1 MDGSLEMPVA
11 MLAFEKI
18 QQSKLDGLRNQLI
31 AAAIRYAHIRAEWKS
46 MSAEERISADPE
58 RTAAHN
64 RFIDACNILSRNQI
78 SSGEDASWHKTIGSD
93 RKMIGD
99 FACWIHAFVAI
110 SYR

>member
-1 MDGSLEMPVA
+1 MDVSLEMPIA
-11 MLAFEKI
+11 LIAFQKI
-18 QQSKLDGLRNQLI
+18 QQSKLDGLKNQLI
-31 AAAIRYAHIRAEWKS
+31 AAAIRYAHIRAEWKLL
-46 MSAEERISADPE
+46 SAEERMSADAE

-64 RFIDACNILSRNQI
+64 RFIDACNILFRNQT
-78 SSGEDASWHKTIGSD
+78 SADEDASWHKSIGAD

>member
-1 MDGSLEMPVA
+1 MKDSLDMPTA
-11 MLAFEKI
+11 LIAFEKI
-18 QQSKLDGLRNQLI
+18 QLSKLDSLRNQLM

-46 MSAEERISADPE
+46 LSAEERLSADPE

-64 RFIDACNILSRNQI
+64 RFIDACNILSRNQV
-78 SSGEDASWHKTIGSD
+78 SAGEDASWHKTIGSD

>member
-1 MDGSLEMPVA
+1 MNGPVEMSIA
-11 MLAFEKI
+11 LIAFEKI
-18 QQSKLDGLRNQLI
+18 QQSKLDSLKNQLI
-31 AAAIRYAHIRAEWKS
+31 NAAIRYAHIRAEWKS
-46 MSAEERISADPE
+46 MSAEERMSADTE

-64 RFIDACNILSRNQI
+64 RFIDACNILSRNQM
-78 SSGEDASWHKTIGSD
+78 SAGEDASWHKSIGTD

>member
-1 MDGSLEMPVA
+1 MNTYLEMTIA
-11 MLAFEKI
+11 YTAYETI
-18 QQSKLDGLRNQLI
+18 QQSRLDGLKNQLI
-31 AAAIRYAHIRAEWKS
+31 AAAIRYAHIRAGWKS
-46 MSAEERISADPE
+46 MSAEERMSADPE

-78 SSGEDASWHKTIGSD
+78 SSGEDASWYKTIGTD